1 MLFGCGWNAVF
12 PYVRQRFGER
22 FTQTVQC
29 FEATTHLKNSSS
41 AVGCDGCDM
50 GGHRARKKNRWVFSC
65 LWSQGEW
72 FYEGN
77 RWWCAVV
84 SKQVVSLMEL
94 QSYLGMWYP
103 PFETEQS
110 FLNPPQQQPEISALK
125 KTTVQGAFSIGMMMK
140 VVPSFSGQGARAF
153 ATRQMGVVSIRP
165 TLKPINS
172 IPKYRIFNTLQGKK
186 NCSRISPC
194 FLYGL
199 RSFQKR
205 NYLENWGNKGLQAEP
220 QGAAEAMSALV
231 PPMDPSF
238 SEHAGYGEPS
248 VKKVS
253 PFPVINHVGVI
264 FGSSHI

>member
-1 MLFGCGWNAVF
+1 
-12 PYVRQRFGER
+12 
-22 FTQTVQC
+22 
-29 FEATTHLKNSSS
+29 
-41 AVGCDGCDM
+41 
-50 GGHRARKKNRWVFSC
+50 
-65 LWSQGEW
+65 
-72 FYEGN
+72 
-77 RWWCAVV
+77 
-84 SKQVVSLMEL
+84 MEL

-125 KTTVQGAFSIGMMMK
+125 KTSPG
-140 VVPSFSGQGARAF
+140 SFLSWNDDESSSLFFGARCKSLCHKTNGCCLYPPNTKAN
-153 ATRQMGVVSIRP
+153 
-165 TLKPINS
+165 K
-172 IPKYRIFNTLQGKK
+172 FNTKISDIQYPARKK

-264 FGSSHI
+264 LGHPTYSQLHKPGFEENSQFHPIIIPS